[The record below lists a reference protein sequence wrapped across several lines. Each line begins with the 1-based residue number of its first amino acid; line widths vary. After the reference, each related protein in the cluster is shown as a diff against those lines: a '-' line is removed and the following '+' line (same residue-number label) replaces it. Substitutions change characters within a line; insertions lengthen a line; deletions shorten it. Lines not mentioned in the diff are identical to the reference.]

1 MSARGM
7 IRAWCMV
14 HQDRLSSKGAV
25 RKAVR
30 QTNCDD
36 LDGPEDTPGRWMF
49 LSFKESIYAMTTA
62 ALKKKIKAL
71 VDEKRDANA
80 LRRIQD
86 LLIDPALEGDQKA
99 ALRVRLDKA
108 EDDFA
113 HGRVMNVDE
122 VRSALKTSLESHRIE
137 QAQR

>member
-1 MSARGM
+1 
-7 IRAWCMV
+7 
-14 HQDRLSSKGAV
+14 
-25 RKAVR
+25 
-30 QTNCDD
+30 
-36 LDGPEDTPGRWMF
+36 
-49 LSFKESIYAMTTA
+49 MTTA
-62 ALKKKIKAL
+62 ALKKKVKAL

-80 LRRIQD
+80 LRRIHD
-86 LLIDPALEGDQKA
+86 LLIDPALEGDQEA